1 MEDNDSVEHVTVCGA
16 LATFGARYLRLPYIS
31 EVGPRRLSFLLLD
44 PPSELTD
51 ARLTLGALRV
61 AAAYRLHC
69 RFRSQPAALRGEDT
83 VRRALEQAVREAVQ
97 GHHGATTVFDSRW
110 A

>member
-1 MEDNDSVEHVTVCGA
+1 MEHVTVCGA

-31 EVGPRRLSFLLLD
+31 EVGPRRLSFLLLH

-69 RFRSQPAALRGEDT
+69 RFRSQPAALRGEHT
-83 VRRALEQAVREAVQ
+83 VRRALEQAVREAAQ
-97 GHHGATTVFDSRW
+97 AHHGATTVFDSRW
-110 A
+110 T